1 MKFAIVAEYFERLEQ
16 TSKRKELVSI
26 LAELFSKATAGEA
39 GQLAYLCQGRVAPFF
54 KPVELGMGE
63 KLVAEA
69 IGQAA
74 QISRDAVL
82 QRYGQVGDLGL
93 VAQELVGGPTSEI
106 ELAEVFARL
115 RRIADTTGV
124 GSVEGR
130 ISQLRDLFNSVDSR
144 SAKHVTRV
152 PLGRL
157 RLGIGD
163 PSVLDALSTA
173 TAGDTSL
180 RKRLERA
187 YNETSDLGLVAR
199 VLFEDGIEAVD
210 LITIEVGNPI
220 RPALAERLP
229 SAQAVIEK
237 LGECASEY
245 KLDGFR
251 CQVHLSGGVVRIFS
265 RNLEDMT
272 GMFPEIV
279 KAVASDLACEE
290 VIAEG
295 EAVAYNRESEEFYPF
310 QLTSRRRRK
319 HGVDEFAQQLPL
331 RLFLF
336 DLMWLDGEAQM
347 DRTFDERRRLLE
359 GIVGESAVL
368 ALTPKIVTDD
378 PDKLQLFLDETVQKG
393 LEGLVAKRLDSPYK
407 AGGRN
412 FNWVK
417 LKRVA
422 SSHIQDTVDCVIV
435 GYVYGR
441 GKRAAFGVGALLVG
455 VYDDET
461 DEFATITKIGTGLSD
476 EQWREVRKK
485 CDNITLEE
493 RPARVSSILEP
504 SVWVEPRVVIEV
516 LADEITRS
524 QVHTAGRQDESPGY
538 ALRFP
543 RLISFRGDDKRS
555 EDATTVREIK
565 EMFDAQYSG
574 QQSAMAGSKP

>member
-1 MKFAIVAEYFERLEQ
+1 MKFAVVAEYFEQLER

-26 LAELFSKATAGEA
+26 LAGLFSKASAEEA

-54 KPVELGMGE
+54 EPVELGMGE

-69 IGQAA
+69 IGRAA
-74 QISRDAVL
+74 ELSRDAVL
-82 QRYGQVGDLGL
+82 ERYGQVGDLGL
-93 VAQELVGGPTSEI
+93 VAREVIAGRASEI
-106 ELAEVFARL
+106 ELGEVFARL
-115 RRIADTTGV
+115 RRIADTTGA

-130 ISQLRDLFNSVDSR
+130 VSQLSDLFNSVDSL

-187 YNETSDLGLVAR
+187 YNETSDLGMITR

-210 LITIEVGNPI
+210 RITVEVGKPV

-251 CQVHLSGGVVRIFS
+251 CQVHLRDGVVHIFS
-265 RNLEDMT
+265 RNLEDMS

-279 KAVASDLACEE
+279 EAVASDLSCRE

-295 EAVAYNRESEEFYPF
+295 EAVAYHRESEEFYPF
-310 QLTSRRRRK
+310 QQTSRRRRK
-319 HGVDEFAQQLPL
+319 YGVDEFAQKLPL

-336 DLMWLDGEAQM
+336 DLMWLDGEPQM
-347 DRTFDERRRLLE
+347 DRSFQERRKLLE
-359 GIVGESAVL
+359 GIVGDSEVL
-368 ALTPKIVTDD
+368 ALTPKIVTDN
-378 PDKLQLFLDETVQKG
+378 PEELQMFLDETVQKG

-422 SSHIQDTVDCVIV
+422 SSHMQDTVDCVIV
-435 GYVYGR
+435 GYIYGR

-461 DEFATITKIGTGLSD
+461 DEFATISKIGTGLSD

-485 CDNITLEE
+485 CDNITLQE

-504 SVWVEPRVVIEV
+504 SVWVEPKVVVEV

-524 QVHTAGRQDESPGY
+524 QVHTAGRQDDSPGY

-555 EDATTVREIK
+555 EDATTVREVR

-574 QQSAMAGSKP
+574 QQSAMAGGKL